1 MRKGWKRRLVFF
13 FCFFFFRDGGGGGK
27 RRTRKEK
34 KQEIIKKELELILT
48 FFVFACLLMCFCL
61 CARDGEQRE
70 RIESGDGERK
80 EKNGEKR
87 EKRREKKN
95 GEREKK
101 RVEKKKSSRKA
112 PPPAPGGGGG
122 GGRPRGTLERASFV
136 SGELSLLVLP
146 VLRGPPCLAAGGL
159 CRARKKKKKS
169 LSERLSLSFLSSS
182 LSRLSLSLFSKKE
195 RHLLYFF
202 EILLQIKSRFS
213 GRKCFATDF
222 FFLAV
227 LRLSKRKKKL
237 VVFKMARS

>member
-1 MRKGWKRRLVFF
+1 M
-13 FCFFFFRDGGGGGK
+13 
-27 RRTRKEK
+27 
-34 KQEIIKKELELILT
+34 T

-87 EKRREKKN
+87 EKRREKKKRR
-95 GEREKK
+95 ERKK
-101 RVEKKKSSRKA
+101 KSGEKKKLAQGPTPAPYFPPFPSL
-112 PPPAPGGGGG
+112 PPPSHLKGSEREATRHSGKSEFCKRRAFAPRSPGSAGAPLPRS
-122 GGRPRGTLERASFV
+122 GRALPGT
-136 SGELSLLVLP
+136 
-146 VLRGPPCLAAGGL
+146 
-159 CRARKKKKKS
+159 KKKKKS